1 MRGRFEIGWRTCMS
15 AALAFTYRYPFSS
28 NLAAE
33 GSGFGLK
40 LAACGTRSDAGATP
54 YFFKG
59 RLGYPREIAEQLLV
73 LMELVNSR
81 FYLPLSPKMLDPVVT
96 SNEEVLRF
104 EGFSSCC
111 GVYGRVDINAEAFD
125 AQQMARGTTNVDFNG
140 AMRTSLARI
149 RNEDA

>member
-1 MRGRFEIGWRTCMS
+1 MG
-15 AALAFTYRYPFSS
+15 AALAYTYRYPFLSTLSREGAGYGLRLASS
-28 NLAAE
+28 
-33 GSGFGLK
+33 
-40 LAACGTRSDAGATP
+40 GTRHDAEASP
-54 YFFKG
+54 YFFEGK
-59 RLGYPREIAEQLLV
+59 LGYPKEIADQLLV
-73 LMELVNSR
+73 LMTLVNSR
-81 FYLPLSPKMLDPVVT
+81 FYLPLSPKALDPVVT
-96 SNEEVLRF
+96 SNEAVLRF